1 MGAATSY
8 RFTTTGTWTVD
19 DLDGRAFTNTG
30 NIVSSLGTGNS
41 ETAADMLFER
51 NRVLGASLAR
61 HVN

>member
-1 MGAATSY
+1 M
-8 RFTTTGTWTVD
+8 D